1 MDFFEIFN
9 EHNGESQPKAVQE
22 PTPTRSYASEPDHAA
37 GNRFVQGL
45 NPEQR
50 QAVLHDKGPLLI
62 LAGAGSGKTRV
73 ITHRIAYL
81 ISARQ
86 VSPWQILAI
95 TFTNKAANEMKT
107 RVAELIGDV
116 SKQMWIGTFHSM
128 LARVLRKHAELIG
141 YSSNYSII
149 DSDDQ
154 KKVVRDILKE
164 LNIDDKQLAPN
175 QVHSSISNAKN
186 SLIGAE
192 DFLRSSGGGYYNEQV
207 SRVYKLYQQ
216 RLKRSD
222 SMDFD
227 DILFYTVELFNQHP
241 EVLAIYQER
250 FNYIMV
256 DEYQDTN
263 GAQYQIVK
271 ALAAAHHN
279 ICVVGDDDQS
289 IYSFRG
295 ANIRNI
301 LDFEKDYRSCTVIK
315 LEQNYRS
322 TETVLSAANAVI
334 SNNKGRKAKKLWTSL
349 PAGEAITF
357 VREDNNFSEARYVAD
372 EISRRVRRGDLAY
385 SDAAVLYRTNAIS
398 RNIEQGLREQG
409 IPYRIYGGLR
419 FYDRKEIKDVL
430 AYLRLITQPNDDL
443 SFGRVVNTPKRGIG
457 QASILALS
465 EIAAKEDRPMLEI
478 AARANL
484 YPELSRVSK
493 RLQEFYHLIAGFRQE
508 VKKDDYSLPDFVD
521 LVQNVSGLMQEVV
534 EQQEKGKD
542 VTADRIENMKEL
554 LSDAQEFV
562 TNYTP
567 PADIDDLAEFQN
579 MDALLDR
586 PIEAAESSISSEL
599 SSTDSQAAEE
609 VSRLN
614 AHISLEN
621 LLNAFMEQAALS
633 SSTDI
638 EEGDENF
645 VRLMTIH
652 AAKGLEFNLVFL
664 VSAEEGIFPGYRSI
678 GDAEQL
684 EEERRL
690 AYVAITRAKKK
701 LYITTARMRTLYG
714 QTQSFLPSRFI
725 QEIPEQYIDEIGG
738 SARGDRHA
746 YGSRQ
751 PGQGKP
757 AVNNDRSQSS
767 GAMPA
772 GGSILKGDAAAARKN
787 MSSGMEFL
795 KSGGK
800 KEAAKSASAA
810 VDSSILQP
818 HQIQKGDNVRH
829 DTFGLGQVLQ
839 VEPVAGD
846 ALVAI
851 RFTSGTKRLM
861 AKFAKLK
868 KV

>member
-1 MDFFEIFN
+1 MDFFELFN
-9 EHNGESQPKAVQE
+9 EQNSAAKKETTRIPSETKA
-22 PTPTRSYASEPDHAA
+22 AA
-37 GNRFVQGL
+37 AAMSGADENRFVRGL

-50 QAVLHDKGPLLI
+50 KAVLHDQGPLLI

-81 ISARQ
+81 VSARQ

-95 TFTNKAANEMKT
+95 TFTNKAANEMKV

-128 LARVLRKHAELIG
+128 LARILRKHAELIG

-149 DSDDQ
+149 DGDDQ
-154 KKVVRDILKE
+154 KKLVRDIMKE
-164 LNIDDKQLAPN
+164 LNIDDKNISPA
-175 QVHSSISNAKN
+175 QVHSTISNAKN
-186 SLIGAE
+186 NLTGA
-192 DFLRSSGGGYYNEQV
+192 DSFLRTSGGGYYND
-207 SRVYKLYQQ
+207 RVARIYKLYQE
-216 RLKRSD
+216 RLRRSD

-227 DILFYTVELFNQHP
+227 DILFYTVELFDRHP
-241 EVLAIYQER
+241 EVLAIYQQR
-250 FNYIMV
+250 FHYIMV

-271 ALAAAHHN
+271 ALAAAHQN

-322 TETVLSAANAVI
+322 TDTVLSAANAVI
-334 SNNKGRKAKKLWTSL
+334 AHNKGRKAKKLWTSQ
-349 PAGEAITF
+349 PGGEAITF
-357 VREDNNFSEARYVAD
+357 VSEDNNFSEARYVAD
-372 EISRRVRRGDLAY
+372 EIKRRVRSGDLGY
-385 SDAAVLYRTNAIS
+385 SDVAVLYRTNAIS

-430 AYLRLITQPNDDL
+430 AYLRLITQPGDDL
-443 SFGRVVNTPKRGIG
+443 AFDRVINTPKRGIG
-457 QASILALS
+457 QTSVMTLAG
-465 EIAAKEDRPMLEI
+465 IAAREGLPMLEI
-478 AARANL
+478 AAKANL

-493 RLQEFYHLIAGFRQE
+493 KLQEFSRLIASFRQE
-508 VKKDDYSLPDFVD
+508 LLKDDYSLPDYVD
-521 LVQNVSGLMQEVV
+521 MVQNVSGLMQEIV

-554 LSDAQEFV
+554 LSDAQEFAA
-562 TNYTP
+562 NYTP
-567 PADIDDLAEFQN
+567 PADFDDLEAFQDMN
-579 MDALLDR
+579 AFMDDAAPGALSSEAGELS
-586 PIEAAESSISSEL
+586 PAIEASS
-599 SSTDSQAAEE
+599 
-609 VSRLN
+609 LN
-614 AHISLEN
+614 AHIKLEE
-621 LLNAFMEQAALS
+621 LLHAFMEQASLS
-633 SSTDI
+633 SSADI
-638 EEGDENF
+638 EEGDDNF

-678 GDAEQL
+678 GDEEQL

-714 QTQSFLPSRFI
+714 QTQSFLPSRFV
-725 QEIPEQYIDEIGG
+725 QEIPEQYIEEVGG
-738 SARGDRHA
+738 STRSDRYA

-751 PGQGKP
+751 PGRGQAP
-757 AVNNDRSQSS
+757 AVTTKSATGPVPAAGSS
-767 GAMPA
+767 L
-772 GGSILKGDAAAARKN
+772 LKGEAAAARKN
-787 MSSGMEFL
+787 INSGMEFL
-795 KSGGK
+795 RSGGK
-800 KEAAKSASAA
+800 KDVKPAATSA
-810 VDSSILQP
+810 VDGSVLQP
-818 HQIQKGDNVRH
+818 AQIQKGMKVRH
-829 DTFGLGQVLQ
+829 DTFGIGEVLQ

-846 ALVAI
+846 ALLAI
-851 RFTSGTKRLM
+851 RFPSGTKRLM

-868 KV
+868 NV

>member
-1 MDFFEIFN
+1 MDFFELFN
-9 EHNGESQPKAVQE
+9 EQNNAKDTEVKRE
-22 PTPTRSYASEPDHAA
+22 PSRMAAASSGREPVDE
-37 GNRFVQGL
+37 NRFVRGL

-50 QAVLHDKGPLLI
+50 QAVLHDQGPLLI

-81 ISARQ
+81 VSARQ

-95 TFTNKAANEMKT
+95 TFTNKAANEMKV

-128 LARVLRKHAELIG
+128 LARILRKHADLIG

-149 DSDDQ
+149 DGDDQ

-175 QVHSSISNAKN
+175 QVHSAISNAKN
-186 SLIGAE
+186 NLISAE
-192 DFLRSSGGGYYNEQV
+192 NFLRSSGGGYYNEQV
-207 SRVYKLYQQ
+207 SRIYKLYQQ

-227 DILFYTVELFNQHP
+227 DILFYTVELFERHP
-241 EVLAIYQER
+241 EVLAIYQQR

-271 ALAAAHHN
+271 ALAAAHQN
-279 ICVVGDDDQS
+279 LCVVGDDDQS

-301 LDFEKDYRSCTVIK
+301 LDFEKDYSNCTVIK

-322 TETVLSAANAVI
+322 TDTVLSAANAVI
-334 SNNKGRKAKKLWTSL
+334 ANNKGRKAKKLWTSQ
-349 PAGEAITF
+349 PGGEPITF
-357 VREDNNFSEARYVAD
+357 VQEDNNFSEARYVAD
-372 EISRRVRRGDLAY
+372 EIKRRVRRGDLAY
-385 SDAAVLYRTNAIS
+385 SDVAILYRTNAIS

-430 AYLRLITQPNDDL
+430 AYLRLITQPGDDL
-443 SFGRVVNTPKRGIG
+443 SFDRVVNTPKRGIG
-457 QASILALS
+457 QTSVMALS
-465 EIAAKEDRPMLEI
+465 SIAASEDRPMLEI

-493 RLQEFYHLIAGFRQE
+493 RLQEFAHLIASFRQE
-508 VKKDDYSLPDFVD
+508 LLKDDYSLPDFVD

-554 LSDAQEFV
+554 LSDAQEFIA
-562 TNYTP
+562 NYSP
-567 PADIDDLAEFQN
+567 PADFDDLAAFQDMN
-579 MDALLDR
+579 ALMDRTLHSTEISQGVETAPD
-586 PIEAAESSISSEL
+586 ETVSS
-599 SSTDSQAAEE
+599 
-609 VSRLN
+609 LN
-614 AHISLEN
+614 AHISLEV
-621 LLNAFMEQAALS
+621 LLNAFMEQASLS
-633 SSTDI
+633 SSADI
-638 EEGDENF
+638 AEGDENF

-678 GDAEQL
+678 GDEEQL

-714 QTQSFLPSRFI
+714 QTQNFLPSRFI
-725 QEIPEQYIDEIGG
+725 QEIPEQYLDEIGG

-751 PGQGKP
+751 PGRGQAAAVAAKP
-757 AVNNDRSQSS
+757 GAGTAS
-767 GAMPA
+767 GTS
-772 GGSILKGDAAAARKN
+772 GSILKGDAAAARKN
-787 MSSGMEFL
+787 MNSGMEFL

-800 KEAAKSASAA
+800 REGKPAASAA
-810 VDSSILQP
+810 VDSSVLLPQ
-818 HQIQKGDNVRH
+818 QIKKGDKVRH
-829 DTFGLGQVLQ
+829 DTFGIGDVLQ

-868 KV
+868 KA